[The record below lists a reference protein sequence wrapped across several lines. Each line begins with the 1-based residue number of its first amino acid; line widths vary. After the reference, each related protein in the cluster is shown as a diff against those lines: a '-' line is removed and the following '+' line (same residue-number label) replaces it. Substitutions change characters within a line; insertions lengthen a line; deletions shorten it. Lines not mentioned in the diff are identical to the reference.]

1 MSAKRCIIPLPRT
14 KRARVLLCALL
25 TAVLFLSVG
34 LWALPR
40 QGAQAM
46 PEESTALLSAAENL
60 TGYDLTLRLDPEAGV
75 LTCSQQVNFRNGTGD
90 ALDTLTLRVYL
101 NAFASEETSPA
112 ALEEIYDACYPG
124 GFSPG
129 YLELFD
135 VTWQG
140 EAASWRYGDAA
151 KTVLEIS
158 VPAIA
163 PGDGG
168 TLFLRWAAH
177 IPACAHRTGY
187 ADGVWQLGNVIP
199 LLALYRDGTWRQD
212 AYSPIGDPF
221 VSECADF
228 QVRLHL
234 PEGYVPACT
243 AFLTETDAG
252 VWEGR
257 ALAARDF
264 ALCVSDRYKTAQAM
278 AGDTLI
284 SAYSLD
290 GAGAKQALNTAKKAL
305 TTFEKLYGDYPYPA
319 FSVCQ
324 VDFPFGG
331 MEYPGLV
338 MLAKEYFLDG
348 QQATMELV
356 LAHETAHQWFYALVG
371 SDQVNDPWQ
380 DEALCE
386 WAMLRYV
393 RENYGQY
400 SFDSLRHYR
409 VDLPMRENIPGSLT
423 PGSPIDYFGTLADYS
438 AIVYGRGAALLLA
451 LDEMLPGG
459 VDAFLRSYAEEF
471 AFQFVTR
478 AAFEAYLNGY
488 ASMDFMPLLIDYL
501 DTVM

>member
-1 MSAKRCIIPLPRT
+1 MGAKRCIIPLPRT
-14 KRARVLLCALL
+14 KRARALLCALL
-25 TAVLFLSVG
+25 AAALLLLLGVLLLG
-34 LWALPR
+34 QREPALP
-40 QGAQAM
+40 
-46 PEESTALLSAAENL
+46 PESAALRSAAEGL

-75 LTCSQQVNFRNGTGD
+75 LTCSQRVDFRNCTGD
-90 ALDTLTLRVYL
+90 SLDTLTLRVYL

-129 YLELFD
+129 YMELFD

-140 EAASWRYGDAA
+140 EAASWRYADTA
-151 KTVLEIS
+151 KTVLEID

-168 TLFLRWAAH
+168 ALFLRWAAH

-187 ADGVWQLGNVIP
+187 ADGVWQLGNVVP
-199 LLALYRDGTWRQD
+199 LLSLYRDGAWRQD
-212 AYSPIGDPF
+212 EYSPIGDPF

-228 QVRLHL
+228 QVRLVL
-234 PEGYVPACT
+234 PDGYVPACT
-243 AFLTETDAG
+243 AFLSETAAG

-257 ALAARDF
+257 ALASRDF
-264 ALCVSDRYKTAQAM
+264 ALCVSDRYETARAV
-278 AGDTLI
+278 AGDTLV
-284 SAYSLD
+284 SAYAFD
-290 GAGAKQALNTAKKAL
+290 KAGARRALDAAKKAL
-305 TTFEKLYGDYPYPA
+305 ETFEGLYGDYPWPA
-319 FSVCQ
+319 FSVCP

-338 MLAKEYFLDG
+338 MLAKGYFAAD
-348 QQATMELV
+348 QRDSMELV

-393 RENYGQY
+393 RENYGQG
-400 SFDSLRHYR
+400 SFDTLRHYR
-409 VDLPMRENIPGSLT
+409 IDLPMQENIPGSLT
-423 PGSPIDYFGTLADYS
+423 PGSPIDYFGALADYS
-438 AIVYGRGAALLLA
+438 AVVYGRGAALLLA

-459 VDAFLRSYAEEF
+459 ADAFLRAYAEEF
-471 AFQFVTR
+471 AFRFVTR
-478 AAFEAYLNGY
+478 AEFEAYLNGY
-488 ASMDFMPLLIDYL
+488 AQMDLSPLATDYL
-501 DTVM
+501 DTIM